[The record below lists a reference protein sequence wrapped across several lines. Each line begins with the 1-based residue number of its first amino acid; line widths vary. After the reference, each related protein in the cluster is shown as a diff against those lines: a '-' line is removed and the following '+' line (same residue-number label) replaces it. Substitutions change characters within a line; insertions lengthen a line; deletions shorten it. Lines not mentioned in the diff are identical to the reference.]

1 MTELFKK
8 PTLQATVSP
17 SGWRSAKVVTQQAA
31 PSPLI
36 DLAQSLGVASKVGQ
50 QVAGLQAFEY
60 KQGVKEGQ
68 IAAASADLDDALKSF
83 DTVGEDLV
91 EKGLMPR
98 SQLAGYQ
105 VGFRKQTGQREAKFS
120 LNTALQTRLKEVEL
134 NPENGNF
141 DVIDQIIQEEETN
154 SLERL
159 RQAGGAELALQ
170 GFSEYSSE
178 IKDRFKIR
186 ATELRDKAI
195 QKYSDNGHIED
206 FNADFG
212 PALLEAQTPEEIGIL
227 QNNIKGRMD
236 ELTSKYKVPRSR
248 VVELLWNGFA
258 VPNVTNLL
266 VGENPQPDKAEKIL
280 EAILKIDLTGE
291 KGILGNINRPG
302 AQIRGKAVELRSKI
316 QTARNAIESNEQ
328 AVARDILD
336 LYAPAALAVAG
347 GKTGDDKLDVLQQGA
362 IVDFL
367 IDAGYSKEEAQAEAP
382 SLIQSQDLNRLKAL
396 GLNYRNNDAK
406 KGAWN
411 AATGSMLSLET
422 ALLQKSQMVLPR
434 SVQDDVVAQAE
445 AALEDDP
452 TVNVSQLLAT
462 GMGTGS
468 PIIDPKVKARVN
480 EAAAKAKQNIW
491 FEGTDAK
498 SKLDKEFS
506 KALDAVIDV
515 DLTEDFD
522 DVLDETAK
530 KTEQKAKD
538 RTRFEKAYTDKLRVL
553 QKTLVNDPDRD
564 SKILQQVPGIIKD
577 TVDNWRDFKTLELQ
591 FEEGKLKELRETEE
605 PPVLPDLEET
615 KENIDEVLNSWYQ
628 GFFKTYASI
637 VAPALEIGPA
647 GIKGITALAEAKSQQ
662 IEFKRRLLGANIPL
676 NAKDRSIAFAQSTY
690 IENQLKEGAEYEG
703 NEDLKNNL
711 LFMRQLYGYR
721 NPAEIKLEDA
731 DQIDFRIT
739 PMYENPEQMFE
750 EVRIVDNQIRTY
762 QASPETL
769 DIDQYPLY
777 KEYNE
782 KFGVNTVQHLEE
794 FIRTQ
799 VNVYNARFGYNIEL
813 PE

>member
-8 PTLQATVSP
+8 PKLQATVSP
-17 SGWRSAKVVTQQAA
+17 SGWRSIKVQTQQAA
-31 PSPLI
+31 ESPLGN
-36 DLAQSLGVASKVGQ
+36 LAKALGVTSQISQ
-50 QVAGLQAFEY
+50 QVAGIQAFEY

-68 IAAASADLDDALKSF
+68 IAAASADLDDALTSF
-83 DTVGEDLV
+83 DKVGEDLV

-98 SQLAGYQ
+98 SQLTGYQ

-120 LNTALQTRLKEVEL
+120 FNAGLQARLKEVEL
-134 NPENGNF
+134 NPENANF

-159 RQAGGAELALQ
+159 RQAGGAQLALQ

-178 IKDRFKIR
+178 IKDRFKLQ
-186 ATELRDKAI
+186 ATELRDRAI
-195 QKYSDNGHIED
+195 QKYSENGHIED

-212 PALLEAQTPEEIGIL
+212 PALLEAQTPEQIGVL
-227 QNNIKGRMD
+227 QNNIKTRMD

-266 VGENPQPDKAEKIL
+266 VGDDPQPDKAEKIL

-328 AVARDILD
+328 AVAREILD

-452 TVNVSQLLAT
+452 TVNVSQLLST

-498 SKLDKEFS
+498 SKLDKELS

-515 DLTEDFD
+515 DLTEVFE

-538 RTRFEKAYTDKLRVL
+538 RTRFEKSYTDKLRVL

-564 SKILQQVPGIIKD
+564 SKILQQVPEVIKD
-577 TVDNWRDFKTLELQ
+577 TVDKWKAFKTLELQ

-605 PPVLPDLEET
+605 PPILPDLEET
-615 KENIDEVLNSWYQ
+615 KENIDEVLNSWFQ
-628 GFFKTYASI
+628 GFFKTYAPI
-637 VAPALEIGPA
+637 VAPALEFGPI
-647 GIKGITALAEAKSQQ
+647 GIKGAAALAEATSQQ

-703 NEDLKNNL
+703 NKNLKNNL

-750 EVRIVDNQIRTY
+750 EARIVDNQIRTY

>member
-8 PTLQATVSP
+8 PSLQATVSP
-17 SGWRSAKVVTQQAA
+17 SGWRSIKVQTQQAA

-36 DLAQSLGVASKVGQ
+36 DLAKSLGVAGQIGQ
-50 QVAGLQAFEY
+50 QVAGIQAFEY

-68 IAAASADLDDALKSF
+68 IAAASADLDDALTSF

-105 VGFRKQTGQREAKFS
+105 VGFRRQTGQREAKSSF
-120 LNTALQTRLKEVEL
+120 NTALQTRLKEVEL
-134 NPENGNF
+134 NPENANF
-141 DVIDQIIQEEETN
+141 DVIDQIIQEEETK

-159 RQAGGAELALQ
+159 RQAGGAQLALQ

-178 IKDRFKIR
+178 IKDKFKIR
-186 ATELRDKAI
+186 ATDLRDKAI
-195 QKYSDNGHIED
+195 QRHSENGHIED

-212 PALLEAQTPEEIGIL
+212 TALLEAQSPEDINIL
-227 QNNIKGRMD
+227 QNDMKVRMD
-236 ELTSKYKVPRSR
+236 KLTSKYKITRSR
-248 VVELLWNGFA
+248 VVELFWNGFA

-266 VGENPQPDKAEKIL
+266 VGEDPQPDKAEKIL
-280 EAILKIDLTGE
+280 ETILKIDLTGE

-347 GKTGDDKLDVLQQGA
+347 GSTGDDKLDTLQQGA

-367 IDAGYSKEEAQAEAP
+367 IDAGYTEDEAQTEAAD
-382 SLIQSQDLNRLKAL
+382 LIQSQDLNRLKAL

-406 KGAWN
+406 IGAWN

-434 SVQDDVVAQAE
+434 SVQDDVVAQVE

-452 TVNVSQLLAT
+452 TVKVSELLAT
-462 GMGTGS
+462 GMSTGS

-498 SKLDKEFS
+498 SKLDKELS

-515 DLTEDFD
+515 DLTEIF
-522 DVLDETAK
+522 VEALDETVK

-538 RTRFEKAYTDKLRVL
+538 RTRFEKAYTDELRVL

-564 SKILQQVPGIIKD
+564 SKILQEIPSIID
-577 TVDNWRDFKTLELQ
+577 RTVEKWKEFKTLELQ
-591 FEEGKLKELRETEE
+591 FEEGRLKELRETEE
-605 PPVLPDLEET
+605 PPVLPDLEKT
-615 KENIDEVLNSWYQ
+615 KENIDEVLNSWVEGYVM
-628 GFFKTYASI
+628 TYAPSI
-637 VAPALEIGPA
+637 FKFASLGPT
-647 GIKGITALAEAKSQQ
+647 GIKDLGLAGEAIGKS
-662 IEFKRRLLGANIPL
+662 IELKRSLLRADIPL
-676 NAKDRSIAFAQSTY
+676 NAKDRSTAFTQASY
-690 IENQLKEGAEYEG
+690 IEDQLKEGAKYEG
-703 NEDLKNNL
+703 NEDLGKNL

-721 NPAEIKLEDA
+721 NPTEIKLEDL
-731 DQIDFRIT
+731 DNIDFRIT
-739 PMYENPEQMFE
+739 PMFENPQQMFE
-750 EVRIVDNQIRTY
+750 EVTVVDNQIRTY

-777 KEYNE
+777 KQYNE
-782 KFGVNTVQHLEE
+782 KFGISTVQHLEE

-813 PE
+813 PD

>member
-1 MTELFKK
+1 MAELFPK
-8 PTLQATVSP
+8 PKLQATVSP
-17 SGWRSAKVVTQQAA
+17 SGWRSIKVQTQQAA
-31 PSPLI
+31 KSPLD
-36 DLAQSLGVASKVGQ
+36 DLAKALGVTSQISQ

-60 KQGVKEGQ
+60 KQGVKEGE
-68 IAAASADLDDALKSF
+68 IAAASADLDEALKGF

-105 VGFRKQTGQREAKFS
+105 VGFRKQTGQREAKYSF
-120 LNTALQTRLKEVEL
+120 NAGLQARFKEVEL
-134 NPENGNF
+134 NPENANF

-159 RQAGGAELALQ
+159 RQAGGAQLALQ

-195 QKYSDNGHIED
+195 QKYSENGHIED

-212 PALLEAQTPEEIGIL
+212 PSLLEAETPEDIGIL
-227 QNNIKGRMD
+227 QNNIKTRMD
-236 ELTSKYKVPRSR
+236 ELTARYKVPRSR
-248 VVELLWNGFA
+248 VVEMFWNGFA

-266 VGENPQPDKAEKIL
+266 VGDDPQPDKAEKIL

-434 SVQDDVVAQAE
+434 SVQDDVVAQIE
-445 AALEDDP
+445 DALEDDP

-462 GMGTGS
+462 GMSTGS

-498 SKLDKEFS
+498 SKFDKELS
-506 KALDAVIDV
+506 KALNAVIDV
-515 DLTEDFD
+515 DLAETFTDALGEDAKRTE
-522 DVLDETAK
+522 V
-530 KTEQKAKD
+530 KASS
-538 RTRFEKAYTDKLRVL
+538 RTRFEEAYTDKLRVL

-564 SKILQQVPGIIKD
+564 SKILQQVPEIIKD
-577 TVDNWRDFKTLELQ
+577 TVDKWRDFKTLELQ
-591 FEEGKLKELRETEE
+591 FEEGKIKEMIEETEKPTFPE
-605 PPVLPDLEET
+605 LPKLEEA
-615 KENIDEVLNSWYQ
+615 KEDIDDVLNSWWEDAWIQTYSNI
-628 GFFKTYASI
+628 FFTGDVGES
-637 VAPALEIGPA
+637 LR
-647 GIKGITALAEAKSQQ
+647 TAAKRQ
-662 IEFKRRLLGANIPL
+662 ELKNRLLTADVAI
-676 NAKDRSIAFAQSTY
+676 NAKDRSVAFAQADF
-690 IENQLKEGAEYEG
+690 IENQLQTERYRG
-703 NEDLKNNL
+703 NIDLINGL
-711 LFMRQLYGYR
+711 RTLRQFYGYR
-721 NPAEIKLEDA
+721 NPAEIKPEDA
-731 DQIDFRIT
+731 SEVDFRFA
-739 PMYENPEQMFE
+739 PMY
-750 EVRIVDNQIRTY
+750 DNEDSLLTQSTQAWKEITTY
-762 QASPETL
+762 NKSPETL
-769 DIDQYPLY
+769 DIENFPIY
-777 KEYNE
+777 KLYNE
-782 KFGVNTVQHLEE
+782 KFGINTVEQLKAFVNTQKAVLSTKN
-794 FIRTQ
+794 R
-799 VNVYNARFGYNIEL
+799 
-813 PE
+813 